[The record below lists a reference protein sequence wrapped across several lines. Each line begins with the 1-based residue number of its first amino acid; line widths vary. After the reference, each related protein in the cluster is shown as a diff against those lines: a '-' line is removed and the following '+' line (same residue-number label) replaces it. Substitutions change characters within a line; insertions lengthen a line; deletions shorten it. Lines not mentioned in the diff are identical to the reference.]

1 MEMRTEEAGSVRV
14 PYRPR
19 SGSAAVRRRRGSF
32 RRTLGLL
39 LLVIL
44 GAAVVGAVLL
54 WGRVAAF
61 NDRVST
67 APAASSALFFPLNGS
82 DRVNVLLVG
91 YAGETATE
99 HAGVLL
105 ADSIQVLSIDPAT
118 DMTTVIPIPRD
129 LWIEGQPQLPL
140 NGKAN
145 EVFAAAFEEGGVG
158 AAGQATAE
166 VISEVTG
173 LRIDHW
179 MTIDFEGFREMV
191 DAVGGVAIENPV
203 AFEYTWDENF
213 YNQGVWDAGSFAAGT
228 LHLDGEQALSYART
242 RYTSEPSESSD
253 FARSAR
259 QQRIMSALRA
269 KLGEGGISSVGPG
282 LQLMGALEDRLV
294 TSLSAVDL
302 FFLSGHLGADRRIE
316 LAEGVI
322 LEAAFNDIGQYVL
335 VVIGRQTPSD
345 YEPLHA
351 FLAEELARPIEP
363 AASASPTP

>member
-1 MEMRTEEAGSVRV
+1 V
-14 PYRPR
+14 
-19 SGSAAVRRRRGSF
+19 
-32 RRTLGLL
+32 
-39 LLVIL
+39 LVLIL
-44 GAAVVGAVLL
+44 GAAVAGGILL

-82 DRVNVLLVG
+82 DRVNVLMVG

-105 ADSIQVLSIDPAT
+105 ADSINVLSIDPET
-118 DMTTVIPIPRD
+118 DTTTMIPIPRD

-166 VISEVTG
+166 VVSAVTG
-173 LRIDHW
+173 LEIDHW
-179 MTIDFEGFREMV
+179 MTIDFQGFREMV
-191 DAVGGVAIENPV
+191 DAVGGVTIENPV

-213 YNQGVWDAGSFAAGT
+213 FNEGVWDAGSFEAGT
-228 LHLDGEQALSYART
+228 LHLDGEQALSYARA
-242 RYTSEPSESSD
+242 RYTSDVAESSD
-253 FARSAR
+253 YARSVR

-269 KLGEGGISSVGPG
+269 KLGEGGLSSIGPG
-282 LQLMGALEDRLV
+282 IQLMGALEDRLV
-294 TSLSAVDL
+294 TDVSAIDL
-302 FFLSGHLGADRRIE
+302 FLLSGHLGADRRIE
-316 LAEGVI
+316 LAEEVI
-322 LEAAFNDIGQYVL
+322 LEAVFNDIGQYVL

-345 YEPLHA
+345 YEPLHE
-351 FLAEELARPIEP
+351 FLAEELAKPIEP
-363 AASASPTP
+363 TADASPTP